1 MSQIAENYKRVD
13 TVTPEQLFPGHDA
26 LRLDATQ
33 SLVGQTVELHFEGRP
48 PVSYS
53 FGEKNVRWTS
63 EPTAN
68 LAFPNGEATYEA
80 IEVQHGLLA
89 ATVNHPQSTSND
101 LMIFDMARN
110 RVLIVHSVMIGGT
123 STIAERSVIL
133 EAGIGGPLKETFPK
147 TSELVGKRIHWT
159 YGPTH
164 FFEHI
169 YIEPELYCWH
179 GITGPEAG
187 MGAVEPTSVRKI
199 DDNLYLFT
207 WSDRGT
213 PFNGALIIDL
223 NDRPKSAG
231 RLVGWD
237 PEKKEIS
244 QVIVGATGTLV
255 NTTDYSAAFQNK

>member
-13 TVTPEQLFPGHDA
+13 TVTPDKLFPGHDA

-33 SLVGQTVELHFEGRP
+33 SLAGSTQVLHFDGRP

-53 FGEKNVRWTS
+53 FEEKIVRWTS
-63 EPTAN
+63 EPATNA
-68 LAFPNGEATYEA
+68 AYPVGEAAYEA
-80 IEVQHGLLA
+80 IEVQQGLLA
-89 ATVNHPQSTSND
+89 ATINHLESNSND
-101 LMIFDMARN
+101 LIIFDLLRRRAL
-110 RVLIVHSVMIGGT
+110 VVHTVMVGGS

-133 EAGIGGPLKETFPK
+133 EAGIGGGIGERFERT
-147 TSELVGKRIHWT
+147 TELVGKRIHWS
-159 YGPTH
+159 YGPSH

-199 DDNLYLFT
+199 AEKLYLFS

-223 NDRPKSAG
+223 NGKPKSAG

-237 PEKKEIS
+237 PEKRTIS
-244 QVIVGATGTLV
+244 QVIVGATGLLV
-255 NTTDYSAAFQNK
+255 NETKYDHSLI

>member
-13 TVTPEQLFPGHDA
+13 TVTPDKLFPGHDA
-26 LRLDATQ
+26 LRLGATQ
-33 SLVGQTVELHFEGRP
+33 SLAGSTQVLYFADRP

-53 FGEKNVRWTS
+53 FEETTVRWTS
-63 EPTAN
+63 EPVAN
-68 LAFPNGEATYEA
+68 VAYPVGEAAYEA
-80 IEVQHGLLA
+80 IEVQQGLLA
-89 ATVNHPQSTSND
+89 ATINHPQSNSND
-101 LMIFDMARN
+101 LVIFDLPRKRA
-110 RVLIVHSVMIGGT
+110 LIVHTVMVGGS

-133 EAGIGGPLKETFPK
+133 EAGIGGEIGEHFAPT
-147 TSELVGKRIHWT
+147 TELVGKRIHWS

-199 DDNLYLFT
+199 AERLYLFC

-223 NDRPKSAG
+223 NDKPKSAG

-237 PEKKEIS
+237 PDKRRIS
-244 QVIVGATGTLV
+244 QVIVGATGRLV
-255 NTTDYSAAFQNK
+255 NETQYDHSLI

>member
-13 TVTPEQLFPGHDA
+13 TVTPDKLFPGHDA
-26 LRLDATQ
+26 LRPDAVQT
-33 SLVGQTVELHFEGRP
+33 LVGSTQTLHFADRP

-53 FGEKNVRWTS
+53 FAEKTVRWTS
-63 EPTAN
+63 TPTENIAY
-68 LAFPNGEATYEA
+68 PIGEAEYEA
-80 IEVQHGLLA
+80 IEVQNGLLA
-89 ATVNHPQSTSND
+89 ATINHPQSNSND
-101 LMIFDMARN
+101 LIIFDLPRKRAL
-110 RVLIVHSVMIGGT
+110 VVHTVMVGGS
-123 STIAERSVIL
+123 STIAERSVIS
-133 EAGIGGPLKETFPK
+133 EAGIGGEIEQSFERT
-147 TSELVGKRIHWT
+147 TELVGKRIHWS

-199 DDNLYLFT
+199 AEKLYLFS

-213 PFNGALIIDL
+213 PFNGALVIDL
-223 NDRPKSAG
+223 NAKPRSAG

-237 PEKKEIS
+237 PEKRTIS
-244 QVIVGATGTLV
+244 QIIVGATGRLV
-255 NTTDYSAAFQNK
+255 NETQYDHSLI

>member
-13 TVTPEQLFPGHDA
+13 TITPDKLFPGHDG
-26 LRLDATQ
+26 LRPDATMQ
-33 SLVGQTVELHFEGRP
+33 LAGSTLELHFDGRP

-53 FGEKNVRWTS
+53 FTKDTVTWTS
-63 EPTAN
+63 EASNDIAYPI
-68 LAFPNGEATYEA
+68 GSATYEA
-80 IEVQHGLLA
+80 IEVKHGLLA
-89 ATVNHPQSTSND
+89 ATINHPQSNSND
-101 LMIFDMARN
+101 MMLVDLARK
-110 RVLIVHSVMIGGT
+110 RALVVHSVMTAGT

-133 EAGIGGPLKETFPK
+133 EAGIGGPIGERFAPTA
-147 TSELVGKRIHWT
+147 ELVGKRIHWS

-187 MGAVEPTSVRKI
+187 MGAVEPSTVRKI
-199 DDNLYLFT
+199 DESLYLFT

-223 NDRPKSAG
+223 TDKPKSAG

-237 PEKKEIS
+237 DVNKTIS

-255 NTTDYSAAFQNK
+255 NITQY

>member
-13 TVTPEQLFPGHDA
+13 TVTPDKLFPGHDA

-33 SLVGQTVELHFEGRP
+33 SLAGSTQVLYFADRP
-48 PVSYS
+48 PVSYR
-53 FGEKNVRWTS
+53 FEDKIVHWTS
-63 EPTAN
+63 EPTSNTAY
-68 LAFPNGEATYEA
+68 PIGEATYEA

-89 ATVNHPQSTSND
+89 ATINHPASNSND
-101 LMIFDMARN
+101 LIILDLALKRAL
-110 RVLIVHSVMIGGT
+110 VVHTVMIGGS
-123 STIAERSVIL
+123 STVAERSVIL
-133 EAGIGGPLKETFPK
+133 EAGIGGDIGKRFEPTA
-147 TSELVGKRIHWT
+147 ELVGKRIHWS

-199 DDNLYLFT
+199 AEKLYLFS

-223 NDRPKSAG
+223 NGKPRSAG
-231 RLVGWD
+231 RLVGWNPD
-237 PEKKEIS
+237 KRVIS
-244 QVIVGATGTLV
+244 QVIVGATGLLV
-255 NTTDYSAAFQNK
+255 NETKYDHSLI

>member
-1 MSQIAENYKRVD
+1 MSQIAENYKRVE
-13 TVTPEQLFPGHDA
+13 TVTPEKLFPGHDA
-26 LRLDATQ
+26 LRLDATK
-33 SLVGQTVELHFEGRP
+33 SLVGATLALHFDGRP
-48 PVSYS
+48 PVSYT
-53 FGEKNVRWTS
+53 FDDTRVRWTS
-63 EPTAN
+63 EAAAN
-68 LAFPNGEATYEA
+68 QAYPSGEAAYEA
-80 IEVQHGLLA
+80 IELKKGLLA
-89 ATVNHPQSTSND
+89 ATIDHPESNSND
-101 LMIFDMARN
+101 LVVFDLQRN
-110 RVLIVHSVMIGGT
+110 RALVVHTVMIAGT
-123 STIAERSVIL
+123 STVAERSVIL
-133 EAGIGGPLKETFPK
+133 EAGLGGPIGEHFEPTA
-147 TSELVGKRIHWT
+147 ELVGKRIHWS

-199 DDNLYLFT
+199 DESLYLFS

-223 NDRPKSAG
+223 TGEPKSAG

-237 PEKKEIS
+237 ADNKVIS

-255 NTTDYSAAFQNK
+255 NTTKY

>member
-13 TVTPEQLFPGHDA
+13 TVTPEKLFPGHDA

-33 SLVGQTVELHFEGRP
+33 QLAGSTQVLYFPGRP

-53 FGEKNVRWTS
+53 FEEKTVRWTS
-63 EPTAN
+63 EPSAN
-68 LAFPNGEATYEA
+68 VAYAIGEADYEA
-80 IEVQHGLLA
+80 IEVQQGLLA
-89 ATVNHPQSTSND
+89 ATINHPQSNSND
-101 LMIFDMARN
+101 LVIFDLQRKRAL
-110 RVLIVHSVMIGGT
+110 VVHTVMVGGT
-123 STIAERSVIL
+123 TNVAERSVIL
-133 EAGIGGPLKETFPK
+133 EAGIGGDIDEAFEK
-147 TSELVGKRIHWT
+147 TTELVGKRIHWS
-159 YGPTH
+159 YGPSH

-199 DDNLYLFT
+199 AEKLYLFT

-213 PFNGALIIDL
+213 PFNGALVIDL
-223 NDRPKSAG
+223 NARPKSAG

-237 PEKKEIS
+237 PDKRVIN
-244 QVIVGATGTLV
+244 QIIVGAIGRVV
-255 NTTDYSAAFQNK
+255 NETIYDHSLI